1 MTATSR
7 SSHSHSLGFALKLSR
22 VDIHYFFEAEINSV
36 GYFTFLLPASAAL
49 GINSD
54 KILEVSV
61 DYGAALDRDQIT
73 ANAWAREQNGVIK
86 GFIYTVH
93 VAPGENEQERIVEEL
108 NSCDAFLS
116 NLTQFVAMLDRQQ

>member
-1 MTATSR
+1 MMP
-7 SSHSHSLGFALKLSR
+7 H
-22 VDIHYFFEAEINSV
+22 FFEAEINSF

-49 GINSD
+49 GIDSD
-54 KILEVSV
+54 KILEISV
-61 DYGAALDRDQIT
+61 DYGVALDGGQLT

-93 VAPGENEQERIVEEL
+93 IAPGENEQERIVEEL